1 LAPRGC
7 VAYAPTRRCGPTAAR
22 RTVARR
28 ILGGLP
34 VTAPDLEVLHPK
46 FIDHLLG
53 HRSDSGIDGFLGLQ
67 VVELEAGRL
76 VVEFEVLDDHL
87 TFIGNMHGGCMAAL
101 CDHCLG
107 LVLYPVMPPG
117 SWAAT
122 TEFKVN
128 YLRPVSGGTCRAVAE
143 IQSMTRRSAVVTI
156 QVENDGRLAALA
168 QGTCTVKLAEEKDG

>member
-1 LAPRGC
+1 M
-7 VAYAPTRRCGPTAAR
+7 
-22 RTVARR
+22 
-28 ILGGLP
+28 
-34 VTAPDLEVLHPK
+34 TAPDLEVRHPK

-53 HRSDSGIDGFLGLQ
+53 HRSDSGIDGFLGLK

-87 TFIGNMHGGCMAAL
+87 TFIGNMHGGCLAAL

-168 QGTCTVKLAEEKDG
+168 QGTCTVKLAEEKDV

>member
-1 LAPRGC
+1 M
-7 VAYAPTRRCGPTAAR
+7 
-22 RTVARR
+22 
-28 ILGGLP
+28 
-34 VTAPDLEVLHPK
+34 TAPDLEVLHPK

-67 VVELEAGRL
+67 VVELVAGRL

-87 TFIGNMHGGCMAAL
+87 TFIG
-101 CDHCLG
+101 
-107 LVLYPVMPPG
+107 LYPVMPPG

-156 QVENDGRLAALA
+156 RVENDGRLAALA